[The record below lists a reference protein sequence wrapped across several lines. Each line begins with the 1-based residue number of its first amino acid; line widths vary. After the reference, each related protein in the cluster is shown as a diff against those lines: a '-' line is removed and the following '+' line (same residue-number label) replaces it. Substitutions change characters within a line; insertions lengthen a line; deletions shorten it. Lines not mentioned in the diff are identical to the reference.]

1 MFALRLMM
9 QAANSFQK
17 FIGACRTWVLSTFAR
32 DAFLKS
38 QFAKLQQIL
47 VDQFNAVSTPNKP
60 SNCIEIVGMM
70 PAPSLVTCVDGGLDV
85 DACVIFC
92 VCNMQLPEVQEL
104 FSPANNAYFLN
115 CGIQKAN
122 CFNAITAP
130 VFYERL
136 AAFRQAQWTQR
147 LPAEVVALVADEYA
161 RRERYV
167 YREPVY
173 STPIMTIWT
182 QKGMTAH
189 DWLNAGVNAPRDT
202 ALCFADTVEQFKR
215 MSAAVVKYVRIKR
228 TTVG

>member
-47 VDQFNAVSTPNKP
+47 VDQFNVVSTPNKP
-60 SNCIEIVGMM
+60 SNCVEIVNMM
-70 PAPSLVTCVDGGLDV
+70 QAPSLDTCVDGGLDV

-115 CGIQKAN
+115 CGILKAI

-136 AAFRQAQWTQR
+136 AAFRQAKWTQR
-147 LPAEVVALVADEYA
+147 LPVEVVALVTDEYA
-161 RRERYV
+161 RRERACA
-167 YREPVY
+167 
-173 STPIMTIWT
+173 TPIMAIWT
-182 QKGMTAH
+182 QKGMTAN

-202 ALCFADTVEQFKR
+202 ALCFADTVDQFKR
-215 MSAAVVKYVRIKR
+215 MSAAIVKYVRNAR
-228 TTVG
+228 TIVD

>member
-38 QFAKLQQIL
+38 QFAQLQQIL
-47 VDQFNAVSTPNKP
+47 VDQFNVVSTPNKP

-70 PAPSLVTCVDGGLDV
+70 PAPSLDTCVDGGLDV

-92 VCNMQLPEVQEL
+92 VCNMQLPEVQQL

-161 RRERYV
+161 RRERV
-167 YREPVY
+167 CATR
-173 STPIMTIWT
+173 IMAIWT
-182 QKGMTAH
+182 QKGMTAK
-189 DWLNAGVNAPRDT
+189 DWLKAGVNAPCDT
-202 ALCFADTVEQFKR
+202 ALCFADTVEQFRR
-215 MSAAVVKYVRIKR
+215 MSAAVVKYVRIER
-228 TTVG
+228 TIVD

>member
-47 VDQFNAVSTPNKP
+47 VAQFNAVSTPDKP
-60 SNCIEIVGMM
+60 SDCVEIVGMM
-70 PAPSLVTCVDGGLDV
+70 RAPCLDTRVDGGLDV

-92 VCNMQLPEVQEL
+92 VCNMPFPEVQEL
-104 FSPANNAYFLN
+104 FAPSNNAYFLN
-115 CGIQKAN
+115 CGVVKSIY
-122 CFNAITAP
+122 FNAITAR

-136 AAFRQAQWTQR
+136 AAFRQAQWAQR
-147 LPAEVVALVADEYA
+147 LPPEVVALVEHECALE
-161 RRERYV
+161 ERACA
-167 YREPVY
+167 
-173 STPIMTIWT
+173 TAIMAIWT
-182 QKGMTAH
+182 QKGMTAN
-189 DWLNAGVNAPRDT
+189 DWLNAGVNAPCDT

-215 MSAAVVKYVRIKR
+215 MSDKIVKYVRTAR